1 MFVSRTT
8 SSRYRRIFLKYFPTL
23 IIGILA
29 GYIAGTRNIALE
41 EIRQIRRGMPE
52 PEPQVECMPERTPYN
67 TAEEAEPIYD
77 DDTDCDDA
85 DEDQSVILDQY
96 HPHGEKPVKA
106 ALVALVRNSD
116 LFGMR
121 QTIRQIEDRFNSR
134 FNYPYIFLNDV
145 PFTEEF
151 KTGVRILTN
160 ANVSFGELDSESW
173 GMPEWIDR
181 ERYEMVKSYRKMC
194 RFQSGFMHKH
204 PLLAELE
211 FYWRIEPDVEFFCD
225 QEYDPF
231 VFMKQNGLKYGWVIG
246 MTEFMDTV
254 ATLWNTTKNFVGQHP
269 GIVHPANLERWL
281 LDDAGSYNGCH
292 FWTNFE
298 IVDLSFYRSPEY
310 EAYFQYLDRAGGFFY
325 ERWGDAPVHSIAA
338 ALFLNASQTHW
349 FEDIGY
355 FHPAVSKCPSG
366 SNTRTKCVCDPMR
379 SFVENSYCIVRY
391 KESKQMVLDPEA
403 TEPVHTGPVFMA
415 VPVLG

>member
-1 MFVSRTT
+1 
-8 SSRYRRIFLKYFPTL
+8 
-23 IIGILA
+23 
-29 GYIAGTRNIALE
+29 
-41 EIRQIRRGMPE
+41 
-52 PEPQVECMPERTPYN
+52 
-67 TAEEAEPIYD
+67 IYD
-77 DDTDCDDA
+77 DYDA
-85 DEDQSVILDQY
+85 DDDHASEQEILDQY
-96 HPHGEKPVKA
+96 HPHGQKPVKA
-106 ALVALVRNSD
+106 ALVALVRNTD

-151 KTGVRILTN
+151 KAGVRILTS

-181 ERYEMVKSYRKMC
+181 ERFEAVKRTARYPHGGSDSYRKMC
-194 RFQSGFMHKH
+194 RFQSGFIHKH
-204 PLLAELE
+204 PLLADLE

-231 VFMKQNGLKYGWVIG
+231 VYMKENGLKYGWVIG

-254 ATLWNTTKNFVGQHP
+254 ATLWNTTMGFIAEHP
-269 GIVHPANLERWL
+269 GMVSPANLKRWL
-281 LDDAGSYNGCH
+281 LDDAGNYNGCH

-310 EAYFQYLDRAGGFFY
+310 EAYFQHLDRAGGFFY

-355 FHPAVSKCPSG
+355 FHPAVAKCPSG
-366 SNTRTKCVCDPMR
+366 SNTRSKCVCDPQR
-379 SFVENSYCIVRY
+379 SFVEKSYCIVRY

-403 TEPVHTGPVFMA
+403 TEPVHTGPVYMA
-415 VPVLG
+415 MPVVG